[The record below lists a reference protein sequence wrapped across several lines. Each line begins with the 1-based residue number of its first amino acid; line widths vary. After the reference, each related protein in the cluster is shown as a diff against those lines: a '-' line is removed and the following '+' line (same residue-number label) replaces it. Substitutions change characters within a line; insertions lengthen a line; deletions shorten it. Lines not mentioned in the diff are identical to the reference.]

1 MIKKIYLKPDE
12 RETIINFNDEE
23 EIANL
28 YTCNRSMMTK
38 MDKLCK
44 SNPDIFQLDEYDESS
59 KTYLFPKKL
68 VSIRRPVKLTA
79 KQKEARKNNAKKLR
93 KI

>member
-44 SNPDIFQLDEYDESS
+44 SNPNIFQLDEYDDNS
-59 KTYLFPKKL
+59 KTYLLPKKL
-68 VSIRRPVKLTA
+68 VSIHKPKKFTA
-79 KQKEARKNNAKKLR
+79 KQIEARKNNAKKLHQ
-93 KI
+93 I